1 MAIDIST
8 NKHAVAFPSR
18 IASSAGS
25 PHIYDIHLAKKHDN
39 GDLVLRDVDKY
50 IKLGTYEESAT
61 APTFSGI
68 VRESNVKGKHFIEV
82 AQATDALFVYMPE
95 ISPYN
100 ERSLRDASLFYNE
113 AGDTVKA
120 YSLIVGDIFEVT
132 DDKITGQIS
141 EGAKVSYAD
150 GKYVIAAGA

>member
-25 PHIYDIHLAKKHDN
+25 PHIYDIHLAKNHDN

-68 VRESNVKGKHFIEV
+68 VRQANVKGEHFIEV
-82 AQATDALFVYMPE
+82 AEDTDALFVYMPE

-100 ERSLRDASLFYNE
+100 ERSLKDAALWYNA

-120 YSLIVGDIFEVT
+120 YSLIVGDMFEVS
-132 DDKITGQIS
+132 DDKFTGTVK
-141 EGAKVSYAD
+141 EGAKVSYTD
-150 GKYVIAAGA
+150 GKYVIAAEG